1 MIPKYKR
8 KPIAKYIQ
16 KSSSEYFM
24 KWFKLW
30 CHICALLKYIL
41 FKILY
46 RNQISFGKHVT
57 WRKRFSIL
65 LDKNAKLEIG
75 DDCFFNNDCSI
86 NVIKSIK
93 IGKGTIFGEGVKIY
107 DHNHRFNDLQK
118 SIKEQGFISDEITIG
133 AHCWIGSNVVILKGT
148 KISDNC
154 VIGAA
159 VVVRG
164 FVEPNTIIK
173 QNDYAI
179 EKIGIR
185 NQK

>member
-1 MIPKYKR
+1 MTLKHKQ
-8 KPIAKYIQ
+8 KPIAKYILRCL
-16 KSSSEYFM
+16 SEYFM

-30 CHICALLKYIL
+30 CHICTFFKHIL

-46 RNQISFGKHVT
+46 RNQIFFGKRVT
-57 WRKRFSIL
+57 WRRRFDIL
-65 LDKNAKLEIG
+65 LDRNAKLEIG

-86 NVIKSIK
+86 NALKSIK

-133 AHCWIGSNVVILKGT
+133 EHCWIGSNVVILKGT

-154 VIGAA
+154 VIGAG

-173 QNDYAI
+173 QNDYII
-179 EKIGIR
+179 EKIWIR